1 MLKET
6 IRILKSFPNIVSAKG
21 LDDLTFLDPNSTYNT
36 IKSMDTVVYKKQYG
50 NNFIDELLFA
60 LKNFRYSI
68 TSFELLQ
75 KYNVT
80 KVTKEKIVQVNTS
93 LLEDMILDKN
103 WDSDYLC
110 VEDVESFIADY
121 NSLYTDVNNMLKES
135 NCTVFSSIPNKKIVR
150 DLLRRS
156 IDLQRLLD

>member
-6 IRILKSFPNIVSAKG
+6 IRILKSFPNIVSAKS

-80 KVTKEKIVQVNTS
+80 KVTKEKVVQVNTS

-150 DLLRRS
+150 DLLRTS

>member
-36 IKSMDTVVYKKQYG
+36 IKSMDTIVYKKQYG
-50 NNFIDELLFA
+50 NNFIDDLLFA
-60 LKNFRYSI
+60 LKNFRYSV

-80 KVTKEKIVQVNTS
+80 KVTKEKIVQVNTI
-93 LLEDMILDKN
+93 LLEDVILDKN

-110 VEDVESFIADY
+110 IEDVESFIANY

-150 DLLRRS
+150 DLLRTS

>member
-6 IRILKSFPNIVSAKG
+6 IRILKSFPNIVSAKS
-21 LDDLTFLDPNSTYNT
+21 LNDLTFLDPNSTYNT

-60 LKNFRYSI
+60 LKNFRYSV

-80 KVTKEKIVQVNTS
+80 KVTKEKITQVNTK

-110 VEDVESFIADY
+110 IEDVESFIVNY
-121 NSLYTDVNNMLKES
+121 NSLYTDIDNMFKES

-150 DLLRRS
+150 DLLRTS

>member
-6 IRILKSFPNIVSAKG
+6 IRILKSFPNIVSAKS
-21 LDDLTFLDPNSTYNT
+21 LNDLTFLDPNSTYNT
-36 IKSMDTVVYKKQYG
+36 IKSMDTIVYKKQYG
-50 NNFIDELLFA
+50 NDFVNDLLFA
-60 LKNFRYSI
+60 LKNFRYSV

-80 KVTKEKIVQVNTS
+80 KVTKEKITQVNTK

-103 WDSDYLC
+103 WDSDDLSIEY
-110 VEDVESFIADY
+110 VEDLITSY

-135 NCTVFSSIPNKKIVR
+135 NCTVFSSIPNKRIVR
-150 DLLRRS
+150 DLLRVS
-156 IDLQRLLD
+156 IDLQQLLD

>member
-6 IRILKSFPNIVSAKG
+6 IRILKSFPNIVSAKS

>member
-6 IRILKSFPNIVSAKG
+6 VRILKSFPNIVSAKG

-50 NNFIDELLFA
+50 NDFNNELLFA
-60 LKNFRYSI
+60 VKNFRYSV

-110 VEDVESFIADY
+110 IEDVESFIANY
-121 NSLYTDVNNMLKES
+121 NSLYTNVNNMLKES

-150 DLLRRS
+150 DLLRTS